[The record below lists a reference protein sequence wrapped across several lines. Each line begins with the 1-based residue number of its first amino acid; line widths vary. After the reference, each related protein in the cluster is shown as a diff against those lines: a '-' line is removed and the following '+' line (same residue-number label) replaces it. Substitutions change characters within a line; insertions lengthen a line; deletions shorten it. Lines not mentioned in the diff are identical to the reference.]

1 MYSRPRAH
9 RGILI
14 FAVLAAIP
22 AAIRAQAPPDRVQL
36 ERFRDSLASTSDSSG
51 LLVLEKRLIDSAKTN
66 RNDGVLHLKLGFLS
80 LRLGDLGG
88 HSHYDDAAS
97 EFQWAIDLQPS
108 WPYAWYGMGLAEYG
122 VGDSQISFVT
132 GLKTMLG
139 KDALTRSAVAFAKS
153 AEVDPSFARGLIDL
167 ANTALRQR
175 VNIKLGVALDALR
188 RAAKTSA
195 ESDPEVLLARGRVE
209 REVGD
214 GDSALAA
221 FNGYLQRGSNRSLGL
236 LEVARTEFLLGRF
249 DGVTPYFE
257 GAASDDPTTVA
268 AYRADLATI
277 ASDSTLREFD
287 QQRGDRRSAFLRRF
301 WSQRDRTELR
311 ADGERLR
318 EHYRRL
324 FYARKNFQL
333 TSNNRHYD
341 IVERYRSG
349 SRDFDDRGVI
359 YIRHGEPSSRASYT
373 APGLEPNESWRYS
386 RPDGDLIFH
395 FIAREDVQD
404 YKLVESL
411 FDVLGFSDAVKLQG
425 EENGAGDNAMAEQLM
440 LSREQLSP
448 IYRRLQGAGRMSTG
462 RYQTQERRV
471 GQESIAVG
479 TTSDSYELRFP
490 QELKAHSEVL
500 AVGRD
505 STGPQVQIA
514 YAIAGSSLEP
524 VPVTRG
530 FLYSVRLRFVA
541 MDRKGEVVA
550 SLDTTRHFVAPAPVP
565 PNEHLVGRVQA
576 SVPPGALHYRMAIQQ
591 GEAAGVTL
599 PTDSVRVGPP
609 TPAGLSLSDLV
620 LGTRSA
626 NLTWRRTPDDT
637 VLFNPLRTYRRADE
651 MELYYEIAGLK
662 PTPYTVEL
670 TVKKKGSSGGLFRK
684 IFGGGGAAIRLKFE
698 EQATTSRVTSHRRLQ
713 LSRLKPG
720 NYVLDL
726 DVVDS
731 GGRRDHRSQE
741 FQVIDEKEAG
751 KKESG
756 EAGK

>member
-1 MYSRPRAH
+1 
-9 RGILI
+9 
-14 FAVLAAIP
+14 V
-22 AAIRAQAPPDRVQL
+22 DR
-36 ERFRDSLASTSDSSG
+36 SNG
-51 LLVLEKRLIDSAKTN
+51 L
-66 RNDGVLHLKLGFLS
+66 LHLKLGFLS

-108 WPYAWYGMGLAEYG
+108 WPYGWYGMGLAEYG
-122 VGDSQISFVT
+122 VGDSQVSFIT
-132 GLKTMLG
+132 GIKTMLG

-153 AEVDPSFARGLIDL
+153 AEVDPSFVRGLVDL
-167 ANTALRQR
+167 ATTALRQR
-175 VNIKLGVALDALR
+175 VNIKLGVALEALR
-188 RAAKTSA
+188 RAGHTTAGG
-195 ESDPEVLLARGRVE
+195 DPQVLLARGRVE

-214 GDSALAA
+214 GDSARVA
-221 FNGYLQRGSNRSLGL
+221 FNAYLQRGGNRSLGL
-236 LEVARTEFLLGRF
+236 LEIARTLFLLGRF
-249 DGVTPYFE
+249 DGMTPYFE
-257 GAASDDPTTVA
+257 GAASDDSVTIA
-268 AYRADLATI
+268 GYRADLATI
-277 ASDSTLREFD
+277 GSDTVLQEFD
-287 QQRGDRRSAFLRRF
+287 RQRGPRRAAFLRRF
-301 WSQRDRTELR
+301 WGQRDRIELR

-359 YIRHGEPSSRASYT
+359 YIRHGEPSSRANYA
-373 APGLEPNESWRYS
+373 APGLEPNESWRYT

-404 YKLVESL
+404 FKLVESL
-411 FDVLGFSDAVKLQG
+411 FDVLGFSETVKLQG
-425 EENGAGDNAMAEQLM
+425 QNNGAADNAMADQLM

-462 RYQTQERRV
+462 RYQSQERRV
-471 GQESIAVG
+471 GQESIALG

-505 STGPQVQIA
+505 SSGPQVQIA

-524 VPVTRG
+524 VTVTRG
-530 FLYSVRLRFVA
+530 YLYSVRLRFVA
-541 MDRKGEVVA
+541 TDNRGQVVS

-565 PNEHLVGRVQA
+565 PNEHLVGRVHA
-576 SVPPGALHYRMAIQQ
+576 PVPPGFLQYRLAIQQ

-599 PTDSVRVGPP
+599 PRDSVRVGPA
-609 TPAGLSLSDLV
+609 TPATLSLSDLV
-620 LGTRSA
+620 LGSRSA
-626 NLTWRRTPDDT
+626 NLAWRRTEDDT
-637 VLFNPLRTYRRADE
+637 VLFNPLRTYRRSDE
-651 MELYYEIAGLK
+651 MELYYEIEGLR

-670 TVKKKGSSGGLFRK
+670 TVKRKGSSGGLFRK

-698 EQATTSRVTSHRRLQ
+698 EQATTPQVTTHRSLQ
-713 LSRLKPG
+713 LGRLKPG
-720 NYVLDL
+720 NYVLGL
-726 DVVDS
+726 LVIDS
-731 GGRRDHRSQE
+731 DGRKDRRSQE
-741 FQVIDEKEAG
+741 FQVVEDEKKAG
-751 KKESG
+751 QRGS
-756 EAGK
+756 